1 MTVLKKLLLGTV
13 AAIATAGAHCA
24 FAADMP
30 LKAPPSEPP
39 TPPPAI
45 YNWTGFY
52 TGINIGAAWGSYD
65 PQTSTIPD
73 GVINAATVNRINAAG
88 IQSINPLG
96 FTGGSQAGYNWQWG
110 HWVAG
115 VEADINY
122 LHLNGEANSGAVHF
136 VAGPVQAVISS
147 YGNADWLFTLRP
159 RIGWSAGNWLFY
171 ATGGLAIADVND
183 DFALTTENGA
193 APPAGHVY
201 NAASLLQSGRI
212 DNSIQAGYAAGGG
225 IETGITDRLSVKAE
239 YLHVNFDRAFAS
251 TTTINHPTQVVTQ
264 SADLRADIVRLGFNY
279 RLGGADTPAYG
290 YAGSPMANAPTWA
303 WPAINPSNWEF
314 DAGSRTWF
322 SSGTIGAPNPF
333 LTSRQALTSRLI
345 FHDLDAV
352 SGETYARVDHSSGLF
367 VKGFLGAGGIFNGY
381 EHDEDFNQHAYST
394 ELETGAAG
402 NLGYANID
410 LGYSFLRSPGAKL
423 GAFIGYNYYTEHV
436 NVYGCTE
443 VAGSHACAPPP
454 GISMPNF
461 LRTAQDDHFN
471 SLRVGLSSEFM
482 LTDKLKFT
490 ADAAYVPWTDF
501 AGLDDHN
508 QRQLLFPEAASTGD
522 GVMLETALSYDITKS
537 WNVGVGGRYWAW
549 NMRNGTVSSDY
560 VGLAP
565 GSPVPVRYT
574 SERYGV
580 FLQMGYHWGDTTP
593 TAGTGGAMPVKAPI
607 MTAAPMNWSGF
618 YIGGYL
624 GGGWSDDQWSDPFG
638 STPGPGGTTNVAGFG
653 DTTHAT
659 GPLGGGQIGANWQT
673 GQWVMGVQA
682 DAAAADLRGEN
693 TCFSGMGGIN
703 CQRIVNSL
711 GTVTGRVGF
720 AWDRSLIYAKGGG
733 AWADTTY
740 NLNGF
745 TVDLPHGTTGS
756 ANVGEWGW
764 TVGAGL
770 EYALT
775 DHWTTLFE
783 YDHIG
788 LGSMTVPFPTVALV
802 NAQNISVK
810 QSIDI
815 FKLGVNYKFGGPV
828 VAKY

>member
-1 MTVLKKLLLGTV
+1 MQKLLLATV
-13 AAIATAGAHCA
+13 AVITVAGAHCA
-24 FAADMP
+24 MAADMP
-30 LKAPPSEPP
+30 LKAPPPA
-39 TPPPAI
+39 PPAI
-45 YNWTGFY
+45 YDWTGFY
-52 TGINIGAAWGSYD
+52 TGLNVGAAWGSYD
-65 PQTSTIPD
+65 PRTSTVPD
-73 GVINAATVNRINAAG
+73 GVINASTPSVNAAG
-88 IQSINPLG
+88 IQSINPVG

-110 HWVAG
+110 NWVTG
-115 VEADINY
+115 IEGDFNY
-122 LHLNGEANSGAVHF
+122 LHLNGEATSGAVPLTGH
-136 VAGPVQAVISS
+136 AQAVVSS
-147 YGNADWLFTLRP
+147 YGDADWLFTLRP
-159 RIGWSAGNWLFY
+159 RIGWTISNWLFY
-171 ATGGLAIADVND
+171 ATGGLAVTDVND
-183 DFALTTENGA
+183 DFALTTEI
-193 APPAGHVY
+193 HYTY

-212 DNSIQAGYAAGGG
+212 DNDIQAGYAVGGG

-251 TTTINHPTQVVTQ
+251 TTTIDHPAQLVTQ
-264 SADLRADIVRLGFNY
+264 SADLRADMVRVGFNY
-279 RLGGADTPAYG
+279 RLGGADTPAYA
-290 YAGSPMANAPTWA
+290 YAGSPTANAPIWP
-303 WPAINPSNWEF
+303 WPAINKSNWEF
-314 DAGSRTWF
+314 DAGTRTWL

-333 LTSRQALTSRLI
+333 LTSREALTSRLV

-394 ELETGAAG
+394 ELESGAAG

-410 LGYSFLRSPGAKL
+410 LGYTFLRSPGAKL
-423 GAFIGYNYYTEHV
+423 GAFVGYNYYTEHV

-443 VAGSHACAPPP
+443 IAGSQACAPPP
-454 GISMPNF
+454 GNSMPNF

-471 SLRVGLSSEFM
+471 SLRVGLSSETM
-482 LTDKLKFT
+482 LTDRLKFT

-501 AGLDDHN
+501 GGLDDHN

-522 GVMLETALSYDITKS
+522 GVMLEAVLSYDITKN

-549 NMRNGTVSSDY
+549 NMRNGTITSDY
-560 VGLAP
+560 VGLAA
-565 GSPVPVRYT
+565 GTPVPAGYT

-580 FLQMGYHWGDTTP
+580 FAQMGYHWGDTTP
-593 TAGTGGAMPVKAPI
+593 AASAGTPMPVKALAVA
-607 MTAAPMNWSGF
+607 AAPMNWSGF
-618 YIGGYL
+618 YIGGHL

-638 STPGPGGTTNVAGFG
+638 STPGPHGTTNVAGFG

-673 GQWVMGVQA
+673 GHWVLGLQA
-682 DAAAADLRGEN
+682 DADAADLRGEN

-703 CQRIVNSL
+703 CQRIVNAL

-733 AWADTTY
+733 AWADATY

-756 ANVGEWGW
+756 ANLYEGGW

-775 DHWTTLFE
+775 NHWTTLFE

-788 LGSMTVPFPTVALV
+788 IGSVTVPFPTVAV
-802 NAQNISVK
+802 INTQNIGIK
-810 QSIDI
+810 QSIDL
-815 FKLGVNYKFGGPV
+815 FKLGVNYKFDWGALV
-828 VAKY
+828 LTSN